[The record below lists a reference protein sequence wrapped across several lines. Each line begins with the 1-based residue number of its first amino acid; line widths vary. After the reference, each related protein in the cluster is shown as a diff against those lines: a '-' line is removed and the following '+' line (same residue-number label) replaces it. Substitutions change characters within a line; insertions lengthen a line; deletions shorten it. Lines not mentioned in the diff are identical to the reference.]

1 MRKPSIKDRIE
12 VANKIVAKN
21 SVTVSFDVSYSN
33 VKTTLSNALD
43 YVKDTF
49 VGYKDEEIKYEL
61 VEVNLD
67 GNLDEYFNQKHGE
80 CFFIEF
86 TEDGYVVVV
95 GAGYDYGRP
104 KSEKYLNAKILKDLD
119 KKWSNVAIF
128 CFVTGLK
135 EVEGRSG
142 AGKAGCE
149 HLLQCRNGIEMFL
162 GEALLE
168 SGIPILNFYSHKIR
182 RVYKRLFKRSLL
194 TNLVKGLFFYPK
206 GCLKQDNT
214 QKIVVILSLI

>member
-1 MRKPSIKDRIE
+1 MSKPSRDERVE

-21 SVTVSFDVSYSN
+21 SAIVNFDVSYIN

-43 YVKDTF
+43 FVKDRF

-67 GNLDEYFNQKHGE
+67 GNLDELLNQKHGE

-104 KSEKYLNAKILKDLD
+104 KSEKYLNFKILNDLD

-135 EVEGRSG
+135 KVEGRRG
-142 AGKAGCE
+142 AGKAGCD

-168 SGIPILNFYSHKIR
+168 SGIPILNCYSHKN
-182 RVYKRLFKRSLL
+182 YKGKSEEFIK
-194 TNLVKGLFFYPK
+194 N
-206 GCLKQDNT
+206 CLKE
-214 QKIVVILSLI
+214 VF